1 MLVLAYLGLL
11 ALVPL
16 LTEKDDKEV
25 QWHAKHGLVQF
36 FAWIIVFVLFS
47 ILLVHPRCWL
57 RDEHHL
63 ALPVDPDLIVTILS
77 IMKAVNGQRFLIPGL
92 SDFADKF

>member
-11 ALVPL
+11 ALIPL

-36 FAWIIVFVLFS
+36 FAWIILFVAVHGA
-47 ILLVHPRCWL
+47 LVHSRRRL

-63 ALPVDPDLIVTILS
+63 ALPVDPDAAS
-77 IMKAVNGQRFLIPGL
+77 
-92 SDFADKF
+92 